1 MNNKKIPLRS
11 CIITKERLPKKD
23 LIRVVKNNEGKVFVD
38 LTSKANGR
46 GAYLKRDID
55 VINKCEKNNVLN
67 RHLETNVEKDIY
79 DELRGIINGKNE

>member
-1 MNNKKIPLRS
+1 MNNKKISLRS
-11 CIITKERLPKKD
+11 CIVTKERLSKKD

-55 VINKCEKNNVLN
+55 VINKCEKGSVLN
-67 RHLETNVEKDIY
+67 RHLETDVKKDIY
-79 DELRGIINGKNE
+79 DELRGIINGKN